1 MGGKALR
8 FWMGILLSAAMLS
21 GCIQRPVPAPAQK
34 AQQQGLLYL
43 YGESHGSQA
52 VLDRELEL
60 WREYYAQGMRH
71 LFIEYPYYTAQ
82 LLNEWMAAE
91 EDTILEEIYEDWEG
105 SLAHQESVK
114 EFYRTIKAE
123 CPETVFHGTDVG
135 HQFQTTGKRY
145 LDRLKAA
152 GLEGSPEWD
161 RASVIVEQG
170 RSYYSF
176 RSDEEGS
183 RYREE
188 QMADNFR
195 WEYETIAGEDVMGI
209 YGGYHIR
216 PGTGE
221 ELPMADRLGETFG
234 EDLHTE
240 DLSWLANYVETATL
254 TVNGKDYEADCF
266 RRDMRGVV
274 EGFDHGDY
282 WRLQDVGEDFK
293 DCPLGEDV
301 LPYYNYP
308 VTVEDGQVFLV
319 EYTLTDGSELRL
331 YYRADGYEWEGFPSS
346 RQILVEE

>member
-1 MGGKALR
+1 MKKKGFSLLAALLAI
-8 FWMGILLSAAMLS
+8 FALA
-21 GCIQRPVPAPAQK
+21 GCAETPESVPDQFS
-34 AQQQGLLYL
+34 QVEGQLYL
-43 YGESHGSQA
+43 YGEKHGSQA
-52 VLDRELEL
+52 VMDRELEL
-60 WREYYAQGMRH
+60 WRDYYGQGMRH
-71 LFIEYPYYTAQ
+71 LFVEYPYYTAQ

-91 EDTILEEIYEDWEG
+91 DDTILEEIYADWEG
-105 SLAHQESVK
+105 TLAHQESVK
-114 EFYRTIKAE
+114 EFYRTIKSE

-135 HQFQTTGKRY
+135 HQYQTTGKRY

-161 RASVIVEQG
+161 RASEVAEQG

-176 RSDEEGS
+176 SSDAEADS
-183 RYREE
+183 HRERCMVE
-188 QMADNFR
+188 NFL
-195 WEYETIAGEDVMGI
+195 WEYGTIEGESVMGV

-221 ELPMADRLGETFG
+221 EIPMGERLRETFG
-234 EDLHTE
+234 EALHTE

-254 TVNGKDYEADCF
+254 TVGGKEYKADCF

-282 WRLQDVGEDFK
+282 WRLKDVGEDFK

-308 VTVEDGQVFLV
+308 VEVEDGQVFRV
-319 EYTLTDGSELRL
+319 DYTLTDGTELRL
-331 YYRADGYEWEGFPSS
+331 YYRADGYEWEGWPSS